1 MVKIQSIR
9 GKEMKK
15 KLISTIVC
23 AMMVCTSMP
32 AITHASIIDTEAGQ
46 VTTVSTVNELLESD
60 LASNM
65 NIELVDEIP
74 SDVQALEFETWEEA
88 YNFINEKHQ
97 EVVES
102 NATTNFKTARAFSL
116 PNWTAPTTDKATCR
130 LFYIS
135 GTGSKEVTVEF
146 AIPGFSAQTV
156 TTNHYVEYTNQKIN
170 NHSRGSYI
178 SGIGLCNWAQTYS
191 GLQRENKWAK
201 SIVRGKIGYFISVNG
216 QSIGITETLELQAV
230 CEEK

>member
-97 EVVES
+97 
-102 NATTNFKTARAFSL
+102 
-116 PNWTAPTTDKATCR
+116 
-130 LFYIS
+130 
-135 GTGSKEVTVEF
+135 
-146 AIPGFSAQTV
+146 
-156 TTNHYVEYTNQKIN
+156 
-170 NHSRGSYI
+170 
-178 SGIGLCNWAQTYS
+178 
-191 GLQRENKWAK
+191 
-201 SIVRGKIGYFISVNG
+201 
-216 QSIGITETLELQAV
+216 
-230 CEEK
+230 